1 MGIRNEELWPC
12 DITKL
17 DGDKTT
23 FAWKVLTVD
32 REFDQF
38 GYGLKFVEDQD
49 ILDDDGKVIYEGGKI
64 WNFKGKWNDSTGK
77 YDAYAGKKYQEGD
90 RVEAQLG
97 HRTYTKKDGTAG
109 EGRDINKIRLVD
121 ETSQPSP
128 QAEPAVQGTS
138 TGDFRTTNQKAATG
152 QVLNILVSLTTAGLT
167 DSIGITEEA
176 AFAIIKEAMI
186 GNLEDRP
193 LDLSTLHT
201 LLVPVEEQPAEQPA
215 EQPTEQPEEGEVKEE
230 LKW

>member
-1 MGIRNEELWPC
+1 MAIRNEELWPC

-32 REFDQF
+32 RVFDQF

-49 ILDDDGKVIYEGGKI
+49 ILDDDDKVIYEGGRI

-97 HRTYTKKDGTAG
+97 HRTYTKKDGSAG
-109 EGRDINKIRLVD
+109 EGRDVNRIRPAS

-167 DSIGITEEA
+167 DSIGITEDA
-176 AFAIIKEAMI
+176 AFAIIKDAMI

-201 LLVPVEEQPAEQPA
+201 LLVPVKEQPPERPT
-215 EQPTEQPEEGEVKEE
+215 TEQPEEGEEREE
-230 LKW
+230 LDW

>member
-1 MGIRNEELWPC
+1 MGIRNEELWPH
-12 DITKL
+12 DIFKL
-17 DGDKTT
+17 DDKGRTT
-23 FAWKVLTVD
+23 FNWKVLTVD
-32 REFDQF
+32 RAFDGQY
-38 GYGLKFVEDQD
+38 GYGLKFVEDPD
-49 ILDDDGKVIYEGGKI
+49 ELI
-64 WNFKGKWNDSTGK
+64 WNLKGQWNEQERK
-77 YDAYAGKKYQEGD
+77 FDAYAGNKYQEGD
-90 RVEAQLG
+90 RVEVQLG
-97 HRTYTKKDGTAG
+97 HRTYTKKDGSAG
-109 EGRDINKIRLVD
+109 EGRDVNRIRPAG

-167 DSIGITEEA
+167 DSIGITEDA

-201 LLVPVEEQPAEQPA
+201 LLVPAKEQPPERPA
-215 EQPTEQPEEGEVKEE
+215 TEQPEEGEERE
-230 LKW
+230 MLEW

>member
-1 MGIRNEELWPC
+1 MGIRNEELWPH
-12 DITKL
+12 DIFKL
-17 DGDKTT
+17 DDKGRTT
-23 FAWKVLTVD
+23 FNFKVLTVD
-32 REFDQF
+32 RAFDGQY
-38 GYGLKFVEDQD
+38 GYGLKFVEDPD
-49 ILDDDGKVIYEGGKI
+49 ELI
-64 WNFKGKWNDSTGK
+64 WNLKGQWNEQERQF
-77 YDAYAGKKYQEGD
+77 DAYAGKKYQEGD
-90 RVEAQLG
+90 RVEVQLG

-109 EGRDINKIRLVD
+109 EGRDVNRIRPAS

-201 LLVPVEEQPAEQPA
+201 LLVPAKEQPPERPA
-215 EQPTEQPEEGEVKEE
+215 TEQPEEGEEREV
-230 LKW
+230 LKWS

>member
-32 REFDQF
+32 RVFDQF

-49 ILDDDGKVIYEGGKI
+49 ILDDDGKVIYEGGRI

-128 QAEPAVQGTS
+128 QATPAAPVARSYDQNRPAALGM
-138 TGDFRTTNQKAATG
+138 TGNM
-152 QVLNILVSLTTAGLT
+152 LVAIANAGNT
-167 DSIGITEEA
+167 EKIGVTPESGW
-176 AFAIIKEAMI
+176 AIIKQLMI
-186 GNLEDRP
+186 SNLEDRP
-193 LDLSTLHT
+193 LDEALSILHT
-201 LLVPVEEQPAEQPA
+201 LLVPVEEQP
-215 EQPTEQPEEGEVKEE
+215 TEQPEEDEVKEK
-230 LKW
+230 LDW

>member
-1 MGIRNEELWPC
+1 MGIRNEELWPH
-12 DITKL
+12 DIFKL
-17 DGDKTT
+17 DDKGRTT
-23 FAWKVLTVD
+23 FNWKVLTVD
-32 REFDQF
+32 RAFDGQY
-38 GYGLKFVEDQD
+38 GYGLKFVEDPD
-49 ILDDDGKVIYEGGKI
+49 ELI
-64 WNFKGKWNDSTGK
+64 WNLKGQWNEQERK
-77 YDAYAGKKYQEGD
+77 FDAYAGNKYQEGD
-90 RVEAQLG
+90 RVEVQLG
-97 HRTYTKKDGTAG
+97 HRTYTKKDGSAG
-109 EGRDINKIRLVD
+109 EGRDINRIRPAG

-167 DSIGITEEA
+167 DSIGITEDA

-201 LLVPVEEQPAEQPA
+201 LLVPAKEQPPERPA
-215 EQPTEQPEEGEVKEE
+215 TEQPEEGEEREV
-230 LKW
+230 LDW

>member
-1 MGIRNEELWPC
+1 MGIRNEELWPH
-12 DITKL
+12 DIFKL
-17 DGDKTT
+17 DDKGRTT
-23 FAWKVLTVD
+23 FNFKVLKVD
-32 REFDQF
+32 RAFDGQY
-38 GYGLKFVEDQD
+38 GYGLKFVEDPD
-49 ILDDDGKVIYEGGKI
+49 ELI
-64 WNFKGKWNDSTGK
+64 WNLKGQWNEQERQF
-77 YDAYAGKKYQEGD
+77 DAYAGKKYQEGD
-90 RVEAQLG
+90 RVEVQLG

-109 EGRDINKIRLVD
+109 EGRDVNRIRPAS

-152 QVLNILVSLTTAGLT
+152 QVLNILVSLTAAGLT
-167 DSIGITEEA
+167 DSIGITEDA

-201 LLVPVEEQPAEQPA
+201 LLVPAKEQPPERPA
-215 EQPTEQPEEGEVKEE
+215 TEQPEEGEVKEK
-230 LKW
+230 LDW

>member
-1 MGIRNEELWPC
+1 MGIRNEELWPH
-12 DITKL
+12 DIFKL
-17 DGDKTT
+17 DDKGRTT
-23 FAWKVLTVD
+23 FNFKVLTVD
-32 REFDQF
+32 RAFDGQY
-38 GYGLKFVEDQD
+38 GYGLKFVEDPD
-49 ILDDDGKVIYEGGKI
+49 ELI
-64 WNFKGKWNDSTGK
+64 WNLKGQWNEQERQF
-77 YDAYAGKKYQEGD
+77 DAYAGKKYQEGD

-97 HRTYTKKDGTAG
+97 HRTYTKKDGSAG
-109 EGRDINKIRLVD
+109 EGRDINRIRPAG

-152 QVLNILVSLTTAGLT
+152 QVLNILVSLTAAGLT

-186 GNLEDRP
+186 GNLEDKP

-201 LLVPVEEQPAEQPA
+201 LLVPVKEQPPERPA
-215 EQPTEQPEEGEVKEE
+215 TEQPEEGEEREE